1 MSSSKS
7 VGGLG
12 FRDFVIFNQA
22 LLAKQGWRLLQN
34 PSSLT
39 AKIFKHKY
47 HPSSSFMEAS
57 LGSRVLFAWRSIFQA
72 KDLLSL
78 GLVWRERNRRSIKIW
93 KDKWLPTPTTH
104 TVQSPIGRL
113 GKDAI
118 VYELIDVDMR
128 CWNTNA
134 VFENFVDEVAKVI
147 LNIPLS
153 HFFPRDRVIW
163 LGTTS
168 GIFSVKSAYHMG
180 KEFKENARG

>member
-22 LLAKQGWRLLQN
+22 LIAKQGWGLLQN

-57 LGSRVLFAWRSIFQA
+57 LGFRVLFAWRSIFQA

-78 GLVWRERNRRSIKIW
+78 GLV
-93 KDKWLPTPTTH
+93 
-104 TVQSPIGRL
+104 
-113 GKDAI
+113 
-118 VYELIDVDMR
+118 
-128 CWNTNA
+128 
-134 VFENFVDEVAKVI
+134 
-147 LNIPLS
+147 
-153 HFFPRDRVIW
+153 
-163 LGTTS
+163 
-168 GIFSVKSAYHMG
+168 
-180 KEFKENARG
+180 